1 LRLHHMCMR
10 WFVLLVLLSIS
21 PAWAQRPD
29 ARPDSHKAELDTL
42 ITALKQAPTEQDAGL
57 LEARIRQMWL
67 QAGSPAATLLMARGT
82 RDLGNNA
89 DSEALDDFDAVL
101 ALEPNLAEAFH
112 RRALARFA
120 LGDYRGALAD
130 IEQTLR
136 REPRQFSAF
145 QSLSQI
151 AEAQGD
157 FKGARAAWLKVMEI
171 SPKTPGGEERL
182 KLLTRKMEGE
192 AT

>member
-1 LRLHHMCMR
+1 VCMR
-10 WFVLLVLLSIS
+10 WLILLVLLSAT
-21 PAWAQRPD
+21 PAWAQSRPD

-42 ITALKQAPTEQDAGL
+42 ITALKQAPTEQDAGM

-82 RDLGNNA
+82 RDLGNDA
-89 DSEALDDFDAVL
+89 DTEALDDFNAVL

-120 LGDYRGALAD
+120 LGDYHGAIAD

-136 REPRQFSAF
+136 REPRQFGAF
-145 QSLSQI
+145 QSLSHI

-182 KLLTRKMEGE
+182 RLLKRKVEGE